1 MFADLIDGFWLPLAI
16 PVLPDALALSFQL
29 RTSEH
34 ECPETSYF
42 RLVYTQVRT

>member
-1 MFADLIDGFWLPLAI
+1 MFADLIDGFWLPLAV

-34 ECPETSYF
+34 ECPEYRCYRPF
-42 RLVYTQVRT
+42 CP